1 MHGLQSH
8 FLDPILG
15 SRPLLC
21 VCVTQIDGPITLTRP
36 LQTSFS
42 SSSSSSNVTSRSS
55 DLVGPFRPTGGT
67 PSWTASEQLPHDV
80 RYQQLGSGNNCN
92 SPQEDDGE
100 ARSQHHCHQGP
111 EGGLG
116 SSDCGPC
123 HNSGS
128 SSSRNVSSP
137 PLFRKLYA
145 FWIGSGLEEV
155 SISSL
160 DYLTPVGSLQA

>member
-1 MHGLQSH
+1 MVPFHPAG
-8 FLDPILG
+8 
-15 SRPLLC
+15 
-21 VCVTQIDGPITLTRP
+21 GP
-36 LQTSFS
+36 
-42 SSSSSSNVTSRSS
+42 
-55 DLVGPFRPTGGT
+55 

-80 RYQQLGSGNNCN
+80 HHYQQLGSGNNCD

-100 ARSQHHCHQGP
+100 ARSQHHCHQDP